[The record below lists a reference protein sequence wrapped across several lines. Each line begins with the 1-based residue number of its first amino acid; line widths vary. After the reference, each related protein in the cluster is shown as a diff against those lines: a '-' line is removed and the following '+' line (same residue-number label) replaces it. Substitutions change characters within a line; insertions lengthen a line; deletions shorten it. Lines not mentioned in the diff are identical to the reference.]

1 MMTTDFQQFFQSV
14 FEPEL
19 LQEINITGFQKEFM
33 EGDIIIDIAENVK
46 FMPLLVS
53 GIIKI
58 LREDDDGN
66 ELLLYFL
73 EKGNTCA
80 MTLTCCIGNAQ
91 SEIRAI
97 AETEVCLIMIPVQK
111 MDEWMAKYKTWR
123 AFVLQSYQNRFM
135 EVLDTVDS
143 IAFLNMDKRLLKYLA
158 NKVKISNT
166 NIIESTHQQIA
177 DDLNTSRVVISRLL
191 KTLEKQ
197 KQVELNRNSIK
208 YLLH

>member
-1 MMTTDFQQFFQSV
+1 
-14 FEPEL
+14 
-19 LQEINITGFQKEFM
+19 M

>member
-1 MMTTDFQQFFQSV
+1 MTTDFQQFFQSV

-19 LQEINITGFQKEFM
+19 LQEINVTGFQKEFM
-33 EGDIIIDIAENVK
+33 EGDIIIDIADNVK
-46 FMPLLVS
+46 FMPLLIS

>member
-1 MMTTDFQQFFQSV
+1 MTTDFQQFFQSV

-19 LQEINITGFQKEFM
+19 LQEINVTGFQKEFM
-33 EGDIIIDIAENVK
+33 EGDIIIDIADNVK
-46 FMPLLVS
+46 FMPLLIS

-208 YLLH
+208 YLVH

>member
-19 LQEINITGFQKEFM
+19 LQEINVTGFQKEFM
-33 EGDIIIDIAENVK
+33 EGDIIIDIADNVK
-46 FMPLLVS
+46 FMPLLIS